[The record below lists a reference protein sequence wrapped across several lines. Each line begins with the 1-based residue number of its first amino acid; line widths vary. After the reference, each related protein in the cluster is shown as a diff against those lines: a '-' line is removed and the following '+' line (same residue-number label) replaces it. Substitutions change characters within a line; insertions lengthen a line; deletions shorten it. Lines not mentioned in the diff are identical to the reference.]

1 MQRTRARAMAKGDTM
16 TTEERLAEVER
27 ELGRVKRRS
36 RWLLAAMGLGVLAL
50 VWTFGES
57 VLSAEEMPWEEEQQ
71 AGSSHSFL
79 IIVMLLFGTL
89 LLLGWR
95 RRSRIRR
102 QLQEHKAESNL
113 KCPTCSAVITVPIMP
128 PPILHDGVKVG
139 QGAMCPSCGKISLVG
154 IRRLG
159 GWLLLFAVGLVF
171 SMFSLLYDYRV
182 HDDGTVG
189 GPGPLSAAI
198 QYVADQG
205 PAGLLNPRML
215 LQIGFSVFVIYVAF
229 VFFTKKAHAP
239 AMVIALLLTYG
250 AMALVVL
257 LAMHRSGGDVGKALG
272 VTAVWVPYFLF
283 SRRVKA
289 TFGRRGVARPIPEK
303 ELKVSQG
310 SASVT
315 TPAKIE
321 THGDEGNIGSA

>member
-1 MQRTRARAMAKGDTM
+1 MTIGERVAK
-16 TTEERLAEVER
+16 VEG
-27 ELGRVKRRS
+27 ELVRVKRRS
-36 RWLLAAMGLGVLAL
+36 RCLLAAMGLGLGALAL
-50 VWTFGES
+50 VWTFGAS
-57 VLSAEEMPWEEEQQ
+57 VLRAEDMPWDEEQQ
-71 AGSSHSFL
+71 PGSNYSFL
-79 IIVMLLFGTL
+79 IIVILLFGTL
-89 LLLGWR
+89 VLLGWR

-102 QLQEHKAESNL
+102 RLEERKESINL
-113 KCPTCSAVITVPIMP
+113 KCPFCGELMSAPVMP

-139 QGAMCPSCGKISLVG
+139 QRATCPSCGKVSLVG
-154 IRRLG
+154 IRRFG

-171 SMFSLLYDYRV
+171 SMISLLYVYSV
-182 HDDGTVG
+182 YDDGTAG

-198 QYVADQG
+198 QHVADQG

-215 LQIGFSVFVIYVAF
+215 LQIGFSVFLVYVAV

-239 AMVIALLLTYG
+239 AIVIALLLTYG

-257 LAMHRSGGDVGKALG
+257 LAMDRSGGNVGNAFG

-310 SASVT
+310 SGSVT

-321 THGDEGNIGSA
+321 TQADEGNVGGA